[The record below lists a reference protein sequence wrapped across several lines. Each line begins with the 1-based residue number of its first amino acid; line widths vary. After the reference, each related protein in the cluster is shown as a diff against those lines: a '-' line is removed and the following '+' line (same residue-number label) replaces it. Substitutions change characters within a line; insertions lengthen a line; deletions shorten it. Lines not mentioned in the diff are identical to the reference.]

1 MLIARHLRFYK
12 AGELPG
18 HVGKA
23 TALPVAAVLVYFFG
37 HCINQAGS
45 IITNDREDDRLHPL
59 TPLLRPE
66 LRANCI
72 AQALTVPNYIT
83 VT

>member
-1 MLIARHLRFYK
+1 
-12 AGELPG
+12 
-18 HVGKA
+18 
-23 TALPVAAVLVYFFG
+23 
-37 HCINQAGS
+37 
-45 IITNDREDDRLHPL
+45 EDDRLHPL